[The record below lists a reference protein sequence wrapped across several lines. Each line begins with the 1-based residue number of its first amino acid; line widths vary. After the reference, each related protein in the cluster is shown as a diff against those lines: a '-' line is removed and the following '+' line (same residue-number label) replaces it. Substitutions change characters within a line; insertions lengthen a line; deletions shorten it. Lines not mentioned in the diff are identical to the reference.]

1 MSHLVHFLMDDGVE
15 IVGDLWP
22 ADSPFTVMLL
32 HGGGQTRHSWKAA
45 GVSLSAAG
53 VATLALDARGHG
65 DSGWS
70 PTKDYSRARLASD
83 IATVARQQQT
93 PVVLVGASMG
103 GLAALLASA
112 QLTADQL
119 GGLVLVDVVPRYD
132 AAGGQ
137 RVFDFMGANLDGFA
151 TLDDAAEAIAAY
163 LPHRNRERGTRG
175 LEKNL
180 RQRGDRWFWHWDP
193 EFLASSQ
200 LVGGGATRNDATLDR
215 VARELTTPVLL
226 LRGELSD
233 VVSPAAAEAFVEMV
247 PHALVV
253 ELSQAAHTAAA
264 DSNDEFTS
272 AVIDFV
278 QNHIPVETPNGED
291 SQGRA
296 HR

>member
-1 MSHLVHFLMDDGVE
+1 MSQPVHFLMDDGVE

-22 ADSPFTVMLL
+22 AESPFTVVLL

-45 GVSLSAAG
+45 GISLSAAC

-70 PTKDYSRARLASD
+70 PTGDYTRARLASD
-83 IATVARQQQT
+83 IATVAKQQRS

-112 QLTADQL
+112 QLTQDQL

-132 AAGGQ
+132 APGGQ

-151 TLDDAAEAIAAY
+151 TLDEAEQAIAAY
-163 LPHRNRERGTRG
+163 LPHRNRKRGSRG

-180 RQRGDRWFWHWDP
+180 RLRGDRWYWHWDP
-193 EFLASSQ
+193 EFLTSSQ

-247 PHALVV
+247 PHAEVV
-253 ELSQAAHTAAA
+253 ELPLAAHTAAA
-264 DSNDEFTS
+264 DSNDEFTA

-278 QNHIPVETPNGED
+278 Q
-291 SQGRA
+291 
-296 HR
+296 HRVPIERP